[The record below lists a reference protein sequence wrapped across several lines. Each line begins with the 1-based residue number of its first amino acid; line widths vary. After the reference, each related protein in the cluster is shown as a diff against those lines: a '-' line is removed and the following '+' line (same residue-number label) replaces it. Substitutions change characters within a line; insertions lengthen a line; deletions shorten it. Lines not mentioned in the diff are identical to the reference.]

1 MVCIPCIVIPFC
13 LWIFHRFIRPI
24 LLKFWN
30 PWSGK
35 KVTASCDKSLPSAK
49 KSVEL
54 KTKPENEE
62 VKTDK
67 NNQNG
72 IIESKQTFPPDSLI
86 NTKTTGENTLQ
97 QLQEKCVADKKRD

>member
-24 LLKFWN
+24 LLKIWN

-35 KVTASCDKSLPSAK
+35 KVTDSSDKSLPSVK
-49 KSVEL
+49 KSEL
-54 KTKPENEE
+54 KTKPENGD

-72 IIESKQTFPPDSLI
+72 ITESKQTFPPDSVM

-97 QLQEKCVADKKRD
+97 QLQEKCVTDKKRD